1 MSGFAFSHQ
10 FSKRWLATPTPVKH
24 AIIQELDD
32 IVTLLYPDT
41 DLDEYEFSVP
51 NLHDKVEELLA
62 IEREQQEK
70 LQAQARERELE
81 EQRLEQER
89 LEQHRLEQERL
100 EQHRLEQERLEIE
113 RLETERLEKERLEQQ
128 RLEAERLKQERREA
142 EHLEQQR
149 PEQIQLTQ
157 ENEKERQ
164 AQEARLQR
172 ERQAQDDAAI
182 ALLEQERAIAKQAHL
197 AKQANPAKLATQ
209 LSTGSIEGANHEP
222 DEQTQSTDTAT
233 SDVTIE
239 RHRSEMLYAIDHTD
253 TADNMAESFAED
265 PTAAVR
271 TQETRVTDPLVD
283 IANPSIATTP
293 AIEQIKQDIVKQLQG
308 YIDNYLLESMTLM
321 NEDLNQWL
329 KTEVEKQLTV
339 RLSQSHQSH

>member
-32 IVTLLYPDT
+32 IVTLLYSDT
-41 DLDEYEFSVP
+41 DLDGYQFSVP

-62 IEREQQEK
+62 IERDHQEK

-100 EQHRLEQERLEIE
+100 ETERLEIE
-113 RLETERLEKERLEQQ
+113 RLGKARLEQQ

-149 PEQIQLTQ
+149 LEQAQLTQ

-164 AQEARLQR
+164 AQEERLQR

-182 ALLEQERAIAKQAHL
+182 ALLEQERAIAKQAHM
-197 AKQANPAKLATQ
+197 AKQANPPQPATQ
-209 LSTGSIEGANHEP
+209 LSTGSIEGANHQL
-222 DEQTQSTDTAT
+222 DEQAQSTDTAT

-239 RHRSEMLYAIDHTD
+239 RHRSEMVYAIDHTD
-253 TADNMAESFAED
+253 TADNTDNTDNFAEAEPLADD
-265 PTAAVR
+265 PTAAVM
-271 TQETRVTDPLVD
+271 THETSVTDPLAD
-283 IANPSIATTP
+283 IDNPSIATTP

-339 RLSQSHQSH
+339 RLSQSH

>member
-62 IEREQQEK
+62 IERDHQEK

-100 EQHRLEQERLEIE
+100 ENKRLEI
-113 RLETERLEKERLEQQ
+113 ERLEKERLEQQ
-128 RLEAERLKQERREA
+128 RLE
-142 EHLEQQR
+142 QQ
-149 PEQIQLTQ
+149 PLEQIQLTQ
-157 ENEKERQ
+157 ENEQERQ
-164 AQEARLQR
+164 AQEERLQR

-197 AKQANPAKLATQ
+197 AKQSNPAQPATQ
-209 LSTGSIEGANHEP
+209 LSTGSIEVANHKL
-222 DEQTQSTDTAT
+222 DEQAQSTDTAT
-233 SDVTIE
+233 SDITIE
-239 RHRSEMLYAIDHTD
+239 RHRSEMVYAIDHAD
-253 TADNMAESFAED
+253 TADNTDNFAEAEPLADD
-265 PTAAVR
+265 PTAAVMA
-271 TQETRVTDPLVD
+271 QETRVTDPLAD
-283 IANPSIATTP
+283 TDNPSIATTP

-308 YIDNYLLESMTLM
+308 YIDNYLLESITLM

>member
-62 IEREQQEK
+62 IERDNQEK

-89 LEQHRLEQERL
+89 LEKHRLEQERL
-100 EQHRLEQERLEIE
+100 ENK
-113 RLETERLEKERLEQQ
+113 RLETERLEKERLEQ
-128 RLEAERLKQERREA
+128 
-142 EHLEQQR
+142 
-149 PEQIQLTQ
+149 IQLTQ
-157 ENEKERQ
+157 ENEQERQ
-164 AQEARLQR
+164 AQEERLQR

-197 AKQANPAKLATQ
+197 AKQSNPPQPATQ
-209 LSTGSIEGANHEP
+209 LSTGSIEGANHQL
-222 DEQTQSTDTAT
+222 DEQAQSTDTAT

-239 RHRSEMLYAIDHTD
+239 RHRSEMVYAIDHTE
-253 TADNMAESFAED
+253 TADNTDNFAEPLADD
-265 PTAAVR
+265 PTAALM
-271 TQETRVTDPLVD
+271 THETRVTDPLVD

-339 RLSQSHQSH
+339 RLSQSH

>member
-41 DLDEYEFSVP
+41 DLDGYQFSVP

-62 IEREQQEK
+62 IERDHQEK

-89 LEQHRLEQERL
+89 LEQ
-100 EQHRLEQERLEIE
+100 
-113 RLETERLEKERLEQQ
+113 
-128 RLEAERLKQERREA
+128 
-142 EHLEQQR
+142 
-149 PEQIQLTQ
+149 
-157 ENEKERQ
+157 
-164 AQEARLQR
+164 
-172 ERQAQDDAAI
+172 
-182 ALLEQERAIAKQAHL
+182 
-197 AKQANPAKLATQ
+197 QANPAQPATQ
-209 LSTGSIEGANHEP
+209 LSTGSIEGANHQL
-222 DEQTQSTDTAT
+222 DEQAQSTDTAT

-239 RHRSEMLYAIDHTD
+239 RHRSEMVYAIDHTD
-253 TADNMAESFAED
+253 TADNTDNFAEPLADD
-265 PTAAVR
+265 PTAAVM
-271 TQETRVTDPLVD
+271 THETRVTDPLAD
-283 IANPSIATTP
+283 TDNPSIATTP

-339 RLSQSHQSH
+339 RLSQSH

>member
-41 DLDEYEFSVP
+41 DLDGYQFSVP

-62 IEREQQEK
+62 IERDHQEK

-89 LEQHRLEQERL
+89 LAQHRLEQERL
-100 EQHRLEQERLEIE
+100 ENK

-128 RLEAERLKQERREA
+128 RLE
-142 EHLEQQR
+142 QQR
-149 PEQIQLTQ
+149 LEQIQLTQ

-164 AQEARLQR
+164 AQEERLQR

-197 AKQANPAKLATQ
+197 AKQANPAQPATQ
-209 LSTGSIEGANHEP
+209 LSTGSIEVATHEL
-222 DEQTQSTDTAT
+222 DEQAQSTDTAT

-239 RHRSEMLYAIDHTD
+239 RHRSEMVYAIDHTD
-253 TADNMAESFAED
+253 TADNTDNFAEPLAD
-265 PTAAVR
+265 DTTAAVM
-271 TQETRVTDPLVD
+271 TQETRVTEPLAD
-283 IANPSIATTP
+283 IDNPSIATTP
-293 AIEQIKQDIVKQLQG
+293 TIEQIKQDIVKQLQG

>member
-32 IVTLLYPDT
+32 IVTLLSPDT
-41 DLDEYEFSVP
+41 DLDDYQFSVP

-62 IEREQQEK
+62 IERDHQEK

-81 EQRLEQER
+81 EQRLAQER
-89 LEQHRLEQERL
+89 LAQQRLEQERL
-100 EQHRLEQERLEIE
+100 ENK

-128 RLEAERLKQERREA
+128 RLE
-142 EHLEQQR
+142 QQR
-149 PEQIQLTQ
+149 LEQIQLTQ
-157 ENEKERQ
+157 ENEK
-164 AQEARLQR
+164 

-197 AKQANPAKLATQ
+197 AKQANPAQPATQ
-209 LSTGSIEGANHEP
+209 LSTGSIEGANHQL
-222 DEQTQSTDTAT
+222 DEQAQSTDTAT

-239 RHRSEMLYAIDHTD
+239 RHRSEMVYAIDHTD
-253 TADNMAESFAED
+253 TADNTDNFAEAEPLAND
-265 PTAAVR
+265 PTAAVM
-271 TQETRVTDPLVD
+271 TQETRVTDPVAD
-283 IANPSIATTP
+283 IDNPSIATTP

>member
-32 IVTLLYPDT
+32 IVTLLYPAT

-62 IEREQQEK
+62 IERDHQEK
-70 LQAQARERELE
+70 LQAQLRERELE

-100 EQHRLEQERLEIE
+100 ENK

-128 RLEAERLKQERREA
+128 RLEAERLKQERHEA

-149 PEQIQLTQ
+149 LEQAQLTQ
-157 ENEKERQ
+157 ENEQ
-164 AQEARLQR
+164 

-209 LSTGSIEGANHEP
+209 LSTGSIEGANHQL
-222 DEQTQSTDTAT
+222 DEQAQSTDTAT

-239 RHRSEMLYAIDHTD
+239 RHRSEMVYAIDHTE
-253 TADNMAESFAED
+253 TADNTDHFAEPLAD
-265 PTAAVR
+265 EPTAAVM
-271 TQETRVTDPLVD
+271 THETSVTDPLAD
-283 IANPSIATTP
+283 IDNPSIATTP

-339 RLSQSHQSH
+339 RLSQSH

>member
-10 FSKRWLATPTPVKH
+10 FSKRWLATPAPVKH

-41 DLDEYEFSVP
+41 DLDEYQFSVP

-62 IEREQQEK
+62 IERDHQEK
-70 LQAQARERELE
+70 LQAQLRERELE

-89 LEQHRLEQERL
+89 LEKHRLEQERL
-100 EQHRLEQERLEIE
+100 ENK

-128 RLEAERLKQERREA
+128 RLEQQ
-142 EHLEQQR
+142 HL
-149 PEQIQLTQ
+149 EQIQLTQ

-164 AQEARLQR
+164 AQEERLQR

-197 AKQANPAKLATQ
+197 AKQANPPQPAKQ
-209 LSTGSIEGANHEP
+209 LSTGSIEGANHQL
-222 DEQTQSTDTAT
+222 DEQAQSTDTAT

-239 RHRSEMLYAIDHTD
+239 RHRSEMVYAIDHTD
-253 TADNMAESFAED
+253 TADNTDNIAEPLADD
-265 PTAAVR
+265 PTVAVM
-271 TQETRVTDPLVD
+271 THETSVTEPLAD
-283 IANPSIATTP
+283 IDNPSIATTP

-339 RLSQSHQSH
+339 RLSQSH

>member
-41 DLDEYEFSVP
+41 DLDEYQFSVP

-62 IEREQQEK
+62 IERDHQEK

-100 EQHRLEQERLEIE
+100 ETE

-128 RLEAERLKQERREA
+128 RLEQQR
-142 EHLEQQR
+142 LEQA
-149 PEQIQLTQ
+149 QLTQ

-164 AQEARLQR
+164 AQEERLQR

-197 AKQANPAKLATQ
+197 AKQSNPAQPATQ
-209 LSTGSIEGANHEP
+209 LSTGSIEGANHQL
-222 DEQTQSTDTAT
+222 DEQAQSTDTAT

-239 RHRSEMLYAIDHTD
+239 RHRSEMVYAIDHTD
-253 TADNMAESFAED
+253 TADNTDNFAEAEPLADD
-265 PTAAVR
+265 PTAAVMA
-271 TQETRVTDPLVD
+271 QETRVTDPLAD
-283 IANPSIATTP
+283 IDNPSIATTP

-308 YIDNYLLESMTLM
+308 YIDNYLLESITLM

>member
-41 DLDEYEFSVP
+41 DLDGYQFSVP

-62 IEREQQEK
+62 IERDHQEK

-100 EQHRLEQERLEIE
+100 EI
-113 RLETERLEKERLEQQ
+113 ERLEKERLEQQ
-128 RLEAERLKQERREA
+128 RLE
-142 EHLEQQR
+142 QQ
-149 PEQIQLTQ
+149 PLEQIQLTQ
-157 ENEKERQ
+157 ENEQERQ
-164 AQEARLQR
+164 AQEERLQR

-197 AKQANPAKLATQ
+197 AKQSNPAQPATQ
-209 LSTGSIEGANHEP
+209 LSTGSIEGANHQL
-222 DEQTQSTDTAT
+222 DEQAQSTDTAT

-239 RHRSEMLYAIDHTD
+239 RHRSEMVYAIDHTD
-253 TADNMAESFAED
+253 TADNTDNFAEAEPLADD
-265 PTAAVR
+265 PTAALM
-271 TQETRVTDPLVD
+271 THETRVTDPLVD

-329 KTEVEKQLTV
+329 KTEVEKQLAV
-339 RLSQSHQSH
+339 RLSQSH

>member
-41 DLDEYEFSVP
+41 DLDGYQFSVP

-62 IEREQQEK
+62 IERDHQEK

-89 LEQHRLEQERL
+89 LAQHRLEQERL
-100 EQHRLEQERLEIE
+100 ENK

-128 RLEAERLKQERREA
+128 RLE
-142 EHLEQQR
+142 QQR
-149 PEQIQLTQ
+149 LEQIQLTQ

-164 AQEARLQR
+164 AQEERLQR

-197 AKQANPAKLATQ
+197 AKQANPAKPAKQ
-209 LSTGSIEGANHEP
+209 LSTGSIEVATHEL
-222 DEQTQSTDTAT
+222 DEQAQSTDTAT

-239 RHRSEMLYAIDHTD
+239 RHRSEMVYAIDHTD
-253 TADNMAESFAED
+253 NTDNFAEAEPLADD
-265 PTAAVR
+265 PTAAVM
-271 TQETRVTDPLVD
+271 THETSVTDPLAD
-283 IANPSIATTP
+283 IDNLSIATTP
-293 AIEQIKQDIVKQLQG
+293 TIEQIKQDIVKQLQG

-339 RLSQSHQSH
+339 RLSQSH

>member
-41 DLDEYEFSVP
+41 DLDGYEFSVP

-62 IEREQQEK
+62 IERDHQEK

-100 EQHRLEQERLEIE
+100 ENK

-128 RLEAERLKQERREA
+128 RLE
-142 EHLEQQR
+142 QQR
-149 PEQIQLTQ
+149 LEQIQLTQ

-164 AQEARLQR
+164 AQKERLQR

-197 AKQANPAKLATQ
+197 AKQSNPPQPATQ
-209 LSTGSIEGANHEP
+209 LSTGSIEGANHQL
-222 DEQTQSTDTAT
+222 DEQAQSTDTAT

-239 RHRSEMLYAIDHTD
+239 RHRSEMVYAIDHTD
-253 TADNMAESFAED
+253 TADNTDNFAEAEPLADD
-265 PTAAVR
+265 PTAAVM
-271 TQETRVTDPLVD
+271 THETSVTDPLAD
-283 IANPSIATTP
+283 IDNPSIATTP

-329 KTEVEKQLTV
+329 KTEVEKQLAV
-339 RLSQSHQSH
+339 RLSQSH

>member
-41 DLDEYEFSVP
+41 DLDGYEFSVP

-62 IEREQQEK
+62 IERDHQEK

-89 LEQHRLEQERL
+89 LEK
-100 EQHRLEQERLEIE
+100 HRLEQERLEIE

-128 RLEAERLKQERREA
+128 RLE
-142 EHLEQQR
+142 QQR
-149 PEQIQLTQ
+149 LEQIQLAQ

-164 AQEARLQR
+164 AQEERLQR

-197 AKQANPAKLATQ
+197 AKQANPAKPATQ
-209 LSTGSIEGANHEP
+209 LSTGSIEVATHEL
-222 DEQTQSTDTAT
+222 DEQAQSTDTAT

-239 RHRSEMLYAIDHTD
+239 RHRSEMVYAIDHTD
-253 TADNMAESFAED
+253 TADNTDNFAEPFADD
-265 PTAAVR
+265 PTAAVM
-271 TQETRVTDPLVD
+271 THETSVTDPLAD
-283 IANPSIATTP
+283 IDNPSIATTP

>member
-41 DLDEYEFSVP
+41 DLDGYQFSVP

-62 IEREQQEK
+62 IERDHQEK

-89 LEQHRLEQERL
+89 LEQ
-100 EQHRLEQERLEIE
+100 
-113 RLETERLEKERLEQQ
+113 
-128 RLEAERLKQERREA
+128 
-142 EHLEQQR
+142 
-149 PEQIQLTQ
+149 
-157 ENEKERQ
+157 
-164 AQEARLQR
+164 
-172 ERQAQDDAAI
+172 
-182 ALLEQERAIAKQAHL
+182 
-197 AKQANPAKLATQ
+197 QANPAQPATQ
-209 LSTGSIEGANHEP
+209 LSTGSIEGANHEL
-222 DEQTQSTDTAT
+222 DEQAQSTDAAT

-239 RHRSEMLYAIDHTD
+239 RHRSEMVYAIDHTD
-253 TADNMAESFAED
+253 TADNTDNFAEPLAD
-265 PTAAVR
+265 DTTAAVM
-271 TQETRVTDPLVD
+271 TQETRVTEPLAD
-283 IANPSIATTP
+283 IDNPSIATTP

>member
-32 IVTLLYPDT
+32 IITLLSPDT
-41 DLDEYEFSVP
+41 DLDEYQFSVP

-62 IEREQQEK
+62 IEREHQEK

-81 EQRLEQER
+81 QQRLEQER
-89 LEQHRLEQERL
+89 LEK
-100 EQHRLEQERLEIE
+100 HRLEQERLEIE

-128 RLEAERLKQERREA
+128 RLE
-142 EHLEQQR
+142 QQR
-149 PEQIQLTQ
+149 LEQIQLTQ

-164 AQEARLQR
+164 AQEERLQR

-197 AKQANPAKLATQ
+197 AKQANPAQPATQ
-209 LSTGSIEGANHEP
+209 LSTGSIEGANHQL
-222 DEQTQSTDTAT
+222 DEQAQSTDTAT

-239 RHRSEMLYAIDHTD
+239 RHRSEMVYAIDHTD
-253 TADNMAESFAED
+253 TADNTDNFAEAEPLAND
-265 PTAAVR
+265 PTAAVM
-271 TQETRVTDPLVD
+271 THETSVTDPLAD
-283 IANPSIATTP
+283 IDNPSTATTP

>member
-41 DLDEYEFSVP
+41 DLDGYQFSVP

-89 LEQHRLEQERL
+89 LAQHRLEQ
-100 EQHRLEQERLEIE
+100 
-113 RLETERLEKERLEQQ
+113 ERLEKERLEQQ
-128 RLEAERLKQERREA
+128 RLE
-142 EHLEQQR
+142 QQR
-149 PEQIQLTQ
+149 LEQIQLTQ

-164 AQEARLQR
+164 AQEERLQR

-197 AKQANPAKLATQ
+197 AKQSNPPQPATQ
-209 LSTGSIEGANHEP
+209 LSTGSIEGANHQL
-222 DEQTQSTDTAT
+222 DEQAQSKDTAT

-239 RHRSEMLYAIDHTD
+239 RHRSEMVYAIDHTD
-253 TADNMAESFAED
+253 TADNTDKIAEPLADD
-265 PTAAVR
+265 PTAALM
-271 TQETRVTDPLVD
+271 THETRVTDPLVD

-308 YIDNYLLESMTLM
+308 YIDNYLLESMSLM

-339 RLSQSHQSH
+339 RLSQSH

>member
-41 DLDEYEFSVP
+41 DLDGYQFSVP

-62 IEREQQEK
+62 IERDHQEK

-89 LEQHRLEQERL
+89 LEQQRLEA
-100 EQHRLEQERLEIE
+100 E
-113 RLETERLEKERLEQQ
+113 RLETERLEKERLEQ
-128 RLEAERLKQERREA
+128 A
-142 EHLEQQR
+142 
-149 PEQIQLTQ
+149 QLTQ

-164 AQEARLQR
+164 AQEERLQR

-182 ALLEQERAIAKQAHL
+182 AALEQERAIAKQAHL
-197 AKQANPAKLATQ
+197 AKQANPPQPATQ
-209 LSTGSIEGANHEP
+209 LSTGSIEGANHEL
-222 DEQTQSTDTAT
+222 DEQAQTTDTAT
-233 SDVTIE
+233 SDITIE
-239 RHRSEMLYAIDHTD
+239 RHRSEMVYAIDHTD
-253 TADNMAESFAED
+253 TADNTDNFAKPLTDD
-265 PTAAVR
+265 PTAAVM
-271 TQETRVTDPLVD
+271 THETSITDPLAD
-283 IANPSIATTP
+283 INNLSIATTP

-339 RLSQSHQSH
+339 RLSQSH

>member
-62 IEREQQEK
+62 IERDHQEK

-89 LEQHRLEQERL
+89 LAQQRLEQERL
-100 EQHRLEQERLEIE
+100 ETE

-128 RLEAERLKQERREA
+128 RLEQQR
-142 EHLEQQR
+142 LEQA
-149 PEQIQLTQ
+149 QLTQ
-157 ENEKERQ
+157 ENEQERQ
-164 AQEARLQR
+164 AQEERLQR

-197 AKQANPAKLATQ
+197 EKQANPPQPATQ
-209 LSTGSIEGANHEP
+209 LSTGSIEGANHEL
-222 DEQTQSTDTAT
+222 DEQAQSTDTAT

-239 RHRSEMLYAIDHTD
+239 RHRSEMVYAINHTD
-253 TADNMAESFAED
+253 TADNTAEPLADD
-265 PTAAVR
+265 PTAAVV
-271 TQETRVTDPLVD
+271 THETRVTDPLAD
-283 IANPSIATTP
+283 IDNPSIATTP

-339 RLSQSHQSH
+339 RLSQSH

>member
-41 DLDEYEFSVP
+41 DLDGYQFSVP

-62 IEREQQEK
+62 IERDHQEK

-89 LEQHRLEQERL
+89 LAQHRLEQERL
-100 EQHRLEQERLEIE
+100 ENK

-128 RLEAERLKQERREA
+128 RLEQQR
-142 EHLEQQR
+142 LEQA
-149 PEQIQLTQ
+149 QLTQ

-164 AQEARLQR
+164 AQEERLQR

-197 AKQANPAKLATQ
+197 AKQANPAKPAKQ
-209 LSTGSIEGANHEP
+209 LSTGSIEVATHEL
-222 DEQTQSTDTAT
+222 DEQAQSTDTAT

-239 RHRSEMLYAIDHTD
+239 RHRSEMVYAIDHTD
-253 TADNMAESFAED
+253 NTDNFAEAEPLADD
-265 PTAAVR
+265 PTAAVM
-271 TQETRVTDPLVD
+271 THETSVTDPLAD
-283 IANPSIATTP
+283 IDNPSIATTP

>member
-41 DLDEYEFSVP
+41 DLDGYQFSVP

-62 IEREQQEK
+62 IERDHQEK

-81 EQRLEQER
+81 EQRLEQQR
-89 LEQHRLEQERL
+89 LAQHRLEQERL
-100 EQHRLEQERLEIE
+100 ETERLEI
-113 RLETERLEKERLEQQ
+113 ERLEKERLEQQ
-128 RLEAERLKQERREA
+128 RLEQQR
-142 EHLEQQR
+142 LEQA
-149 PEQIQLTQ
+149 QLTQ

-164 AQEARLQR
+164 AQEERLQR

-197 AKQANPAKLATQ
+197 AKQANPAKPAKQ
-209 LSTGSIEGANHEP
+209 LSTGSIEVATHEL
-222 DEQTQSTDTAT
+222 DEQAQSTDTAT

-239 RHRSEMLYAIDHTD
+239 RHRSEMVYAIDHTD
-253 TADNMAESFAED
+253 NTDNFAEAEPLADD
-265 PTAAVR
+265 PTAAVM
-271 TQETRVTDPLVD
+271 THETSVTDPLAD
-283 IANPSIATTP
+283 IDNLSIATTP
-293 AIEQIKQDIVKQLQG
+293 TIEQIKQDIVKQLQG

-339 RLSQSHQSH
+339 RLSPSHQSH

>member
-41 DLDEYEFSVP
+41 DLDEYQFSVP

-62 IEREQQEK
+62 IERDHQEK

-89 LEQHRLEQERL
+89 LEKHRLEQERL
-100 EQHRLEQERLEIE
+100 ENK

-128 RLEAERLKQERREA
+128 RLEQQ
-142 EHLEQQR
+142 HL
-149 PEQIQLTQ
+149 EQIQLTQ

-164 AQEARLQR
+164 AQEERLQR

-197 AKQANPAKLATQ
+197 AKQANPPQPATQ
-209 LSTGSIEGANHEP
+209 LSTGSIEGANHQL
-222 DEQTQSTDTAT
+222 DEQAQSTDTAT

-239 RHRSEMLYAIDHTD
+239 RHRSEMVYAIDHTE
-253 TADNMAESFAED
+253 TADNTDNIAEPLADD
-265 PTAAVR
+265 PTAALM
-271 TQETRVTDPLVD
+271 THETRVTDPLAD
-283 IANPSIATTP
+283 IDNPSIATTP

-339 RLSQSHQSH
+339 RLSQSH

>member
-41 DLDEYEFSVP
+41 DLDGYEFSVP

-62 IEREQQEK
+62 IERDHQEK

-81 EQRLEQER
+81 QQRLEQER

-100 EQHRLEQERLEIE
+100 ENK

-128 RLEAERLKQERREA
+128 RLE
-142 EHLEQQR
+142 QQR
-149 PEQIQLTQ
+149 LEQIQLTQ

-164 AQEARLQR
+164 AQKERLQR

-197 AKQANPAKLATQ
+197 AKQSNPPQPATQ
-209 LSTGSIEGANHEP
+209 LSTGSTEGANHQL
-222 DEQTQSTDTAT
+222 DEQAQSTDTAT
-233 SDVTIE
+233 SDITIE
-239 RHRSEMLYAIDHTD
+239 RHRSEMVYAIDHTE
-253 TADNMAESFAED
+253 TADNTDHFAEPFADD
-265 PTAAVR
+265 PTAAVM
-271 TQETRVTDPLVD
+271 THETSVTDPLAD
-283 IANPSIATTP
+283 IDNPSTATTP

-329 KTEVEKQLTV
+329 KTEVEKQLAV
-339 RLSQSHQSH
+339 RLSQSH

>member
-41 DLDEYEFSVP
+41 DLDEYQFSVP

-62 IEREQQEK
+62 IERDHQEK

-89 LEQHRLEQERL
+89 LEKHRLEQERL
-100 EQHRLEQERLEIE
+100 ENK

-128 RLEAERLKQERREA
+128 RLEQQ
-142 EHLEQQR
+142 HL
-149 PEQIQLTQ
+149 EQIQLTQ

-164 AQEARLQR
+164 AQEERLQR

-197 AKQANPAKLATQ
+197 AKQSNPPQPATQ
-209 LSTGSIEGANHEP
+209 LSTGSIEGANHQL
-222 DEQTQSTDTAT
+222 DEQAQSTDTAT

-239 RHRSEMLYAIDHTD
+239 RHRSEMVYAIDHTD
-253 TADNMAESFAED
+253 TADNTDNFAEPLADD
-265 PTAAVR
+265 PTAALM
-271 TQETRVTDPLVD
+271 THETRVTDPLVD

-329 KTEVEKQLTV
+329 KTEVEKQLAV
-339 RLSQSHQSH
+339 RLSQSH

>member
-41 DLDEYEFSVP
+41 DLDEYQFSVP

-62 IEREQQEK
+62 IERDHQEK
-70 LQAQARERELE
+70 LQARERELE

-89 LEQHRLEQERL
+89 LAQHRLEQ
-100 EQHRLEQERLEIE
+100 
-113 RLETERLEKERLEQQ
+113 ERLEKERLEQQ
-128 RLEAERLKQERREA
+128 RLEQQ
-142 EHLEQQR
+142 HL
-149 PEQIQLTQ
+149 EQIQLTQ

-164 AQEARLQR
+164 AQEERLQR

-197 AKQANPAKLATQ
+197 AKQANPPQPAKQ
-209 LSTGSIEGANHEP
+209 LSTGSIEGANHQL
-222 DEQTQSTDTAT
+222 DEQAQSTDTAT

-239 RHRSEMLYAIDHTD
+239 RHRSEMVYAIDHTD
-253 TADNMAESFAED
+253 TADNTDNFAEAEPLADD
-265 PTAAVR
+265 PTAALM
-271 TQETRVTDPLVD
+271 THETRVTDPLVD

-339 RLSQSHQSH
+339 RLSKSH

>member
-41 DLDEYEFSVP
+41 DLDEYQFSVP

-62 IEREQQEK
+62 IERDHQEK

-89 LEQHRLEQERL
+89 LAQQ
-100 EQHRLEQERLEIE
+100 QLEQERLEI
-113 RLETERLEKERLEQQ
+113 ERLEKERLEQQ
-128 RLEAERLKQERREA
+128 RLEQQR
-142 EHLEQQR
+142 LEQA
-149 PEQIQLTQ
+149 QLTQ
-157 ENEKERQ
+157 ENEQERQ
-164 AQEARLQR
+164 AQEERLQR

-197 AKQANPAKLATQ
+197 AQQANPTQPETQ
-209 LSTGSIEGANHEP
+209 LSTGSIDVATHELGL
-222 DEQTQSTDTAT
+222 DEQAQSTDTAT

-239 RHRSEMLYAIDHTD
+239 RHRSEMVYAIDHTD
-253 TADNMAESFAED
+253 TADNTDNFAEAEPLADD
-265 PTAAVR
+265 PTAAVMA
-271 TQETRVTDPLVD
+271 QETRVTDPLAD
-283 IANPSIATTP
+283 TDNPSIATTP

-339 RLSQSHQSH
+339 RLSQSHQRH

>member
-41 DLDEYEFSVP
+41 DLDGYEFSVP

-62 IEREQQEK
+62 IERDHQEK

-89 LEQHRLEQERL
+89 LEQHRLEL
-100 EQHRLEQERLEIE
+100 
-113 RLETERLEKERLEQQ
+113 ERLEKERLEQQ
-128 RLEAERLKQERREA
+128 RLEQQ
-142 EHLEQQR
+142 HL
-149 PEQIQLTQ
+149 EQIQLTQ

-164 AQEARLQR
+164 AQEERLQR

-197 AKQANPAKLATQ
+197 AKQSNPPQPATQ
-209 LSTGSIEGANHEP
+209 LSTGSIEGANHQP
-222 DEQTQSTDTAT
+222 DEQSQSTDTAT
-233 SDVTIE
+233 SDITIE
-239 RHRSEMLYAIDHTD
+239 RHRSEMVYAIDHTD
-253 TADNMAESFAED
+253 TADNIAEPLADD
-265 PTAAVR
+265 PTVAVMTR
-271 TQETRVTDPLVD
+271 ETSVTEPLAD
-283 IANPSIATTP
+283 IDNPSIATTP

-339 RLSQSHQSH
+339 RLSQSH

>member
-10 FSKRWLATPTPVKH
+10 FSKRWLATPTPVKN

-32 IVTLLYPDT
+32 IVTLLYSDT
-41 DLDEYEFSVP
+41 DLDGYQFSVP

-62 IEREQQEK
+62 IERDHQEK

-100 EQHRLEQERLEIE
+100 ENK

-128 RLEAERLKQERREA
+128 RLEQQR
-142 EHLEQQR
+142 LEQA
-149 PEQIQLTQ
+149 QLTQ

-164 AQEARLQR
+164 AQEERLQR

-182 ALLEQERAIAKQAHL
+182 AALEQERAIAKQAYL
-197 AKQANPAKLATQ
+197 AKQSNPTKPATQ
-209 LSTGSIEGANHEP
+209 LSTGSNEGANHEL
-222 DEQTQSTDTAT
+222 DEQAQSTDTAT

-239 RHRSEMLYAIDHTD
+239 RHRSEMVYAIDHTD
-253 TADNMAESFAED
+253 TADNTDNFAEPLTDD
-265 PTAAVR
+265 PTSAVM
-271 TQETRVTDPLVD
+271 THETRVTDPLAD
-283 IANPSIATTP
+283 IDNPSIATTP

-308 YIDNYLLESMTLM
+308 YIDNYLLESITLM